1 MPAWGPDDMPDLD
14 GRRAIVTGATSG
26 IGLATARALASAGAG
41 VVLAVRDEARGRQVA
56 AQIERETAAPQP
68 EVRRLD
74 LADLASVRAF
84 AAGLPYA
91 HHHVDLLVNNAGV
104 MATPLRRTAD
114 GFELQLGTNHLGHF
128 ALTGLVLP
136 LLLAAPAEARVVT
149 VASQAHRMGRIDF
162 DDLNAA
168 ERHYRRW
175 PAYGQSKLAN
185 LLFAFEL
192 QRRADAAG
200 VALRSLAAH
209 PGWAATELQARGP
222 RMRGNRLEELGAR
235 ALNAVIGQS
244 PEGGALPTLFAATA
258 DIPGGSYVGP
268 GGMWQMRG
276 GAAIVRAAPAAYDVA
291 TARRLWEVS
300 EQLTGVHY
308 SLGTPAAT

>member
-1 MPAWGPDDMPDLD
+1 MSGWGLDDMPPLD
-14 GRRAIVTGATSG
+14 GRRAIVTGPTSG
-26 IGLATARALASAGAG
+26 IGLAVARALAGAGAG
-41 VVLAVRDEARGRQVA
+41 VVLAARDEARGREVA
-56 AQIERETAAPQP
+56 AQIARETGAPQP

-91 HHHVDLLVNNAGV
+91 HDHIDLLVNNAGV

-149 VASQAHRMGRIDF
+149 MSSQAHRVGRIDF
-162 DDLNAA
+162 DDLNA
-168 ERHYRRW
+168 ERRYRRW
-175 PAYGQSKLAN
+175 PAYAQSKLAN

-200 VALRSLAAH
+200 IALRSLAAH
-209 PGWAATELQARGP
+209 PGYAATELQARGP
-222 RMRGNRLEELGAR
+222 RMRGRRLEELGAR

-268 GGMWQMRG
+268 RG
-276 GAAIVRAAPAAYDVA
+276 LAQARGAPTIVTAAPAAYDA
-291 TARRLWEVS
+291 EMARRLWEVS

-308 SLGTPAAT
+308 SLGAPAAP